1 MSVTLINTFRAKE
14 GQGDEL
20 REMFKTWEGG
30 ISAAPGCRD
39 LRVFVDPDAADVVL
53 SIEEWDSRESHQ
65 SFVDSISEEAMAA
78 AYTVLT
84 GPPEVK
90 YYDPA

>member
-1 MSVTLINTFRAKE
+1 
-14 GQGDEL
+14 
-20 REMFKTWEGG
+20 MFEAWEGG
-30 ISAAPGCRD
+30 ISPAPGCRD
-39 LRVFVDPDAADVVL
+39 LRVLTGPDAADIVL

-65 SFVDSISEEAMAA
+65 SVVDSIIEEPLATT
-78 AYTVLT
+78 YTVPI

>member
-1 MSVTLINTFRAKE
+1 MSVTLVNTFRAKE
-14 GQGDEL
+14 GRGGEL

-30 ISAAPGCRD
+30 ISSAPGCLN
-39 LRVFVDPDAADVVL
+39 LRVLTDPDAADIVL
-53 SIEEWDSRESHQ
+53 SIEEWDNRESHQ
-65 SFVDSISEEAMAA
+65 SFVDSITEEAMTA

-84 GPPEVK
+84 GPPEVR